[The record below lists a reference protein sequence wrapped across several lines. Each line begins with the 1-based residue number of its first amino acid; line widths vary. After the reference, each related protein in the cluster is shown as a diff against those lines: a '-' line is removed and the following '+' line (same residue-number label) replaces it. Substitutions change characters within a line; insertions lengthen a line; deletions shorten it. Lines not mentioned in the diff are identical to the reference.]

1 MEIGKIS
8 GLMLA
13 RQSTRPTMPKQY
25 HRAEYSQRGI
35 RFQALAASQ
44 LRYVAAML
52 AVLGM
57 LEGQM
62 KSAPE

>member
-1 MEIGKIS
+1 
-8 GLMLA
+8 MLA
-13 RQSTRPTMPKQY
+13 KQSIHPTMPKQY
-25 HRAEYSQRGI
+25 HRAECSQRGV

-44 LRYVAAML
+44 LRYVAAIV
-52 AVLGM
+52 AVLGV